1 MKRRTREIG
10 IRMALGADGGDL
22 VRMIVLQGMRPALI
36 GLAVGIASSLL
47 LGRLLAGLVFGI
59 APTDPLTFA
68 AASAVLSAVALAA
81 CALPAWRA
89 TRVQPTEALQEG

>member
-1 MKRRTREIG
+1 MTSRTREIG

-22 VRMIVLQGMRPALI
+22 VRLVVLQGMRPALI
-36 GLAVGIASSLL
+36 GLAVGIVSSLV
-47 LGRLLAGLVFGI
+47 LGRLLAGLVFVI

-81 CALPAWRA
+81 CAVPAWRA